1 MALGNVGSMA
11 VALLGDM
18 KDFDKKMDGATK
30 KVSTFDK
37 TVGKMGKAVTKAAK
51 AAALAAAA
59 AVTAFGV
66 SAVKTFVEFDTGMRE
81 VFTLM
86 PELSAEAREAM
97 EEDVKALSEQIAVLP
112 EEVIPAL
119 YQAISAGVPQD
130 TVFSFLEIAGKAAIG
145 GVTDLATAVDG
156 LTTVTNAYGSEV
168 ISVEEAADIMFTTV
182 KEGKT
187 TFEELSARL
196 FQAVPVAAAVGI
208 EFSNVA
214 AAAAQITLSGV
225 PMRVAM
231 TQIRSLINEVAFEGK
246 ELNKVFQEAAGM
258 SFPAFI
264 ESGGDIADLIGILE
278 GAAADAGISIAE
290 LTANLEAQGAL
301 LNLSGVNLD
310 NLNGILLEMADNAGA
325 NQEAYEEMAAG
336 VQYEINQLK
345 VWWQNLK
352 LDIGG
357 DLTENLQDLL
367 GWLEENREA
376 IGDGI
381 KAVFDGIIDGMEWLS
396 ENGGIVKAALITV
409 AAGFTILWAAANPVA
424 AAIVAIV
431 AALAYFESKG
441 GVAAVYDG
449 IQNVAQEFRDLVV
462 EEKEVIAVTQ
472 AMIDSITDTMVKAG
486 GALQDYLDESGKD
499 VETIGKVWQTIVS
512 YQEKAIEDLADGV
525 RFDVV
530 LDNFSMMVTGILDE
544 YGIMGDDIAVILLQ
558 ILGDSADMW
567 SQATGVAV
575 GSVQQT
581 SSAVRTSSRVIV
593 EALEVEKDAMG
604 ETAKFIATSIDDI
617 KAAYV
622 EQREAIGQLTA
633 AEDAALD
640 ASMAANATRLADIE
654 AANEAIAS
662 SYASMWE
669 GIKNEAATALVD
681 MVQGFI
687 DFSDTRE
694 TEEETHQANLQA
706 IRDEYAEG
714 SQTALETALGIAESE
729 YKAHRTTIAGTLR
742 DMFGDFI
749 SFLADELW
757 AMAAAETV
765 KSIAAFLSL
774 NPVVG
779 SASALAAGQYA
790 VGAAGVSIL
799 ASSIPGY
806 AEGGLIPGPVGAPQI
821 IMAHGGED
829 VATPEQQAERG
840 IDYERMGEAV
850 AAGNVDAMMEMGGT
864 SSGSSS
870 SADLRTKLAQ
880 LLYDPLQVEAERRGG
895 AA

>member
-1 MALGNVGSMA
+1 
-11 VALLGDM
+11 
-18 KDFDKKMDGATK
+18 
-30 KVSTFDK
+30 
-37 TVGKMGKAVTKAAK
+37 
-51 AAALAAAA
+51 
-59 AVTAFGV
+59 
-66 SAVKTFVEFDTGMRE
+66 
-81 VFTLM
+81 
-86 PELSAEAREAM
+86 
-97 EEDVKALSEQIAVLP
+97 
-112 EEVIPAL
+112 
-119 YQAISAGVPQD
+119 
-130 TVFSFLEIAGKAAIG
+130 
-145 GVTDLATAVDG
+145 
-156 LTTVTNAYGSEV
+156 
-168 ISVEEAADIMFTTV
+168 
-182 KEGKT
+182 
-187 TFEELSARL
+187 
-196 FQAVPVAAAVGI
+196 
-208 EFSNVA
+208 
-214 AAAAQITLSGV
+214 
-225 PMRVAM
+225 
-231 TQIRSLINEVAFEGK
+231 
-246 ELNKVFQEAAGM
+246 
-258 SFPAFI
+258 
-264 ESGGDIADLIGILE
+264 
-278 GAAADAGISIAE
+278 
-290 LTANLEAQGAL
+290 
-301 LNLSGVNLD
+301 
-310 NLNGILLEMADNAGA
+310 
-325 NQEAYEEMAAG
+325 
-336 VQYEINQLK
+336 
-345 VWWQNLK
+345 
-352 LDIGG
+352 
-357 DLTENLQDLL
+357 
-367 GWLEENREA
+367 
-376 IGDGI
+376 
-381 KAVFDGIIDGMEWLS
+381 
-396 ENGGIVKAALITV
+396 
-409 AAGFTILWAAANPVA
+409 
-424 AAIVAIV
+424 
-431 AALAYFESKG
+431 
-441 GVAAVYDG
+441 
-449 IQNVAQEFRDLVV
+449 
-462 EEKEVIAVTQ
+462 
-472 AMIDSITDTMVKAG
+472 
-486 GALQDYLDESGKD
+486 
-499 VETIGKVWQTIVS
+499 
-512 YQEKAIEDLADGV
+512 
-525 RFDVV
+525 
-530 LDNFSMMVTGILDE
+530 
-544 YGIMGDDIAVILLQ
+544 
-558 ILGDSADMW
+558 
-567 SQATGVAV
+567 
-575 GSVQQT
+575 
-581 SSAVRTSSRVIV
+581 
-593 EALEVEKDAMG
+593 MG

-694 TEEETHQANLQA
+694 TEEETHQANLQS

-850 AAGNVDAMMEMGGT
+850 AAGNVDAMIEMGGT

-895 AA
+895 TA